1 MLDAEAGGMR
11 FVPGRKIIWAVD
23 KGEPMPERGDWDVC
37 SVSVEDLMT
46 LQRVRDNLMSG
57 SHSFDNITLDS
68 LTEIQ
73 DKIKRERSTTFT
85 LDQQDWGYIFGI
97 MNDVVVTFRDI
108 VASQGMHSL
117 TVVCGTHFRS
127 GKFRP
132 MISGQFGDK
141 LPYKLD
147 AIGYLTQV
155 LDESTGK
162 TRRALIFHGQDVYET
177 GDRMGGR
184 LPDVVWDPTVAKLVE
199 LVSDK

>member
-1 MLDAEAGGMR
+1 MR
-11 FVPGRKIIWAVD
+11 FVPGRKITWAVD
-23 KGEPMPERGDWDVC
+23 KGEPMPQRGDWDIC
-37 SVSVEDLMT
+37 SVAVNDLMT
-46 LQRVRDNLMSG
+46 LQRVRDYLQSG
-57 SHSFDNITLDS
+57 SHPFDNITLDS

-73 DKIKRERSTTFT
+73 DKVKRERSNTFS

-97 MNDVVVTFRDI
+97 MNDVVVTYRDI
-108 VASQGMHSL
+108 VASQGLRSL
-117 TVVCGTHFRS
+117 TVVCGTQFRN

-155 LDESTGK
+155 LDEGTGK
-162 TRRALIFHGQDVYET
+162 MRRALIFHGQDVYET